1 MSNKE
6 DLNSKSPQMEKFK
19 MEKFKEIKEVEKPA
33 VPICEFCRKK
43 IKGTEWKKE
52 YQHINIAQTP
62 QKRLFCSRQCKI
74 RWIFESF

>member
-1 MSNKE
+1 MTDKE
-6 DLNSKSPQMEKFK
+6 DLNSKSPKMEKFK
-19 MEKFKEIKEVEKPA
+19 MEKFKEIKEV
-33 VPICEFCRKK
+33 
-43 IKGTEWKKE
+43 KKE